1 MAKNIF
7 NILWVLLFCSITIF
21 GQKSVD
27 KSLSAKNSNCKIL
40 LNGNLLNSPK
50 PIYPIEAK
58 TAGISGKVEVVVE
71 IDETGNVIGIES
83 ANGNELL
90 TKSASEAAKDAKF
103 SPTTCD
109 GQATKTI
116 GVINFTFPSVNLV
129 SEFFKPAKIEDFSDI
144 NEENSY
150 YEAILFLADNYQIAF
165 GYADRKYHSE
175 MPLRKAD
182 FAHFLYQTL
191 VMLDSKTEFAKKLPE
206 ELKLYQAYNPHNLQ
220 EIEFNPTAPEAD
232 SIKILS
238 EKYGIILAD
247 ENGIFESDE
256 LFSQSEVIEIW
267 QNIFGEESIPVNF
280 SKTSESEMTRGEFS
294 LFLKESLDFLT
305 YKVLP

>member
-1 MAKNIF
+1 MTKISFFIF
-7 NILWVLLFCSITIF
+7 VTLLICSAAIF
-21 GQKSVD
+21 GQKSRD
-27 KSLSAKNSNCKIL
+27 KSLSYKNSNCKVF

-58 TAGISGKVEVVVE
+58 IAGISGKVEVIVE

-83 ANGNELL
+83 TNGNELL
-90 TKSASEAAKDAKF
+90 AKSASEAAKDAKF

-109 GQATKTI
+109 GKATKTI
-116 GVINFTFPSVNLV
+116 GVINFTFPAVSLV
-129 SEFFKPAKIEDFSDI
+129 SEFLKPAKIEDFPDI
-144 NEENSY
+144 NEENNY
-150 YEAILFLADNYQIAF
+150 YEAILFLTDNYEIAF

-220 EIEFNPTAPEAD
+220 EIEFNPTAPEAE

-247 ENGIFESDE
+247 ENGIFESE
-256 LFSQSEVIEIW
+256 KLLNQSEVIKIW

-280 SKTSESEMTRGEFS
+280 SKTSENAMTRGEFS